1 VPIYRDEVADY
12 IQEEFRVKPGM
23 PLNNM
28 VVLNSGALEKVNQI
42 YYSTPL
48 PEILYSFYSGKKLH
62 YELVSPVNFLQI
74 ASEIIHEKEE
84 AIEKK
89 REMEIQIES
98 QVKSLN
104 LQGRSTTSIAIAG
117 ELENVGLK
125 LKSQFDEI
133 ERYVNRRSTDREL
146 SKNVRQMLNN
156 AYNLYRVETSKLT
169 IK

>member
-1 VPIYRDEVADY
+1 VSNVVILNDTAADAA
-12 IQEEFRVKPGM
+12 
-23 PLNNM
+23 
-28 VVLNSGALEKVNQI
+28 SGK
-42 YYSTPL
+42 YYYEPL
-48 PEILYSFYSGKKLH
+48 PEILFSGLSGVNAH
-62 YELVSPVNFLQI
+62 FQLITPVNFHQ
-74 ASEIIHEKEE
+74 SSVSIIEAKED

-89 REMEIQIES
+89 KEMDLRIES

-104 LQGRSTTSIAIAG
+104 MQGRSTTSIAIAG

-125 LKSQFDEI
+125 LKEQFEEI
-133 ERYVNRRSTDREL
+133 ERYVNRRSTDREM